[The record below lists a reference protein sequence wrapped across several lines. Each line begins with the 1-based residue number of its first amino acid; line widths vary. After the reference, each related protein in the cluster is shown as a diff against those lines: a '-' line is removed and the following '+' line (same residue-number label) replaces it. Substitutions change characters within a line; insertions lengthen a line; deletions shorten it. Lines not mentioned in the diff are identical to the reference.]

1 MSESDRDGG
10 GRYTPSV
17 TDADILGILERASAP
32 VMTASEVADELPIGR
47 SAVRKRLVD
56 LHERGTIER
65 KSVGARSVVWWIV
78 DKNDETPDF
87 KSGFG
92 SFAETD
98 LEAQV
103 EKARDDFDQGIEDRQ
118 DALSGQ

>member
-32 VMTASEVADELPIGR
+32 VMTATEIADELPIGR

-56 LHERGTIER
+56 LHERGPIER

-78 DKNDETPDF
+78 DKDDATPDF

-103 EKARDDFDQGIEDRQ
+103 EKVRDEFDQGIEERQ
-118 DALSGQ
+118 DALFGQ

>member
-10 GRYTPSV
+10 GRYASSV
-17 TDADILGILERASAP
+17 TDADILKILERTSTP
-32 VMTASEVADELPIGR
+32 VMTATEIADELPIGR

-56 LHERGTIER
+56 LHEQGVVQR

-78 DKNDETPDF
+78 DEDEETPDF
-87 KSGFG
+87 NRGFG

-98 LEAQV
+98 LQSQV
-103 EKARDDFDQGIEDRQ
+103 ANAREEFDQAVEERQ
-118 DALSGQ
+118 NALFGQ

>member
-17 TDADILGILERASAP
+17 TDGDILGILERASAP
-32 VMTASEVADELPIGR
+32 VMTATEIADELPIGR

-56 LHERGTIER
+56 LHERKAVER
-65 KSVGARSVVWWIV
+65 KDVGARSVVWWIV
-78 DKNDETPDF
+78 DEDDETPDF

-103 EKARDDFDQGIEDRQ
+103 EKASEEFEKGVEERQ
-118 DALSGQ
+118 DALFGQ

>member
-32 VMTASEVADELPIGR
+32 VMTAAEVADELPIGR

-56 LHERGTIER
+56 LHEQGTVER

-78 DKNDETPDF
+78 EEDDETSDF

-98 LEAQV
+98 LEEQV
-103 EKARDDFDQGIEDRQ
+103 EKASDELDQGAEERQ
-118 DALSGQ
+118 DALFGH

>member
-17 TDADILGILERASAP
+17 TDADILGILDRASAP
-32 VMTASEVADELPIGR
+32 VMTATEVANELPIGR

-56 LHERGTIER
+56 LHDRGTVER
-65 KSVGARSVVWWIV
+65 KSVGARSVVWWIAEK
-78 DKNDETPDF
+78 DDETPDF

-92 SFAETD
+92 AFAETD

-103 EKARDDFDQGIEDRQ
+103 EQASEEFDQWVEERQ
-118 DALSGQ
+118 DALFGH

>member
-10 GRYTPSV
+10 GRYSPSV

-32 VMTASEVADELPIGR
+32 VMTATEIADELPIGR

-56 LHERGTIER
+56 LHERRIIDR

-78 DKNDETPDF
+78 DEDDETPDF

-98 LEAQV
+98 LEEQV
-103 EKARDDFDQGIEDRQ
+103 EKASDEFDQGVEERQ
-118 DALSGQ
+118 DALFGH

>member
-32 VMTASEVADELPIGR
+32 VMTATEIADELPIGR

-56 LHERGTIER
+56 LHERGTVER

-78 DKNDETPDF
+78 DEDDETPDF

-92 SFAETD
+92 AFAETD

-103 EKARDDFDQGIEDRQ
+103 EQASEEFDQGAEERQ
-118 DALSGQ
+118 DALFGH

>member
-17 TDADILGILERASAP
+17 TDADILGILDRASAP
-32 VMTASEVADELPIGR
+32 VMTATEIADELPIGR

-56 LHERGTIER
+56 LHERGTVER

-78 DKNDETPDF
+78 NEDDKTPDF

-92 SFAETD
+92 AFAETD

-103 EKARDDFDQGIEDRQ
+103 EQASEEFDQGVEERQ
-118 DALSGQ
+118 DALFGH

>member
-32 VMTASEVADELPIGR
+32 VMTASEIADELPIGR

-78 DKNDETPDF
+78 DKDDETHDF

-92 SFAETD
+92 SFADTD

-103 EKARDDFDQGIEDRQ
+103 EKARDEFDQGIEERQ
-118 DALSGQ
+118 DALFGQ

>member
-17 TDADILGILERASAP
+17 TDADIFGILERASAP
-32 VMTASEVADELPIGR
+32 VMTATEIADELPIGR

-56 LHERGTIER
+56 LHERGTVER

-78 DKNDETPDF
+78 DEDDETPDF

-92 SFAETD
+92 AFAETD

-103 EKARDDFDQGIEDRQ
+103 EQASEEFDQGAEERQ
-118 DALSGQ
+118 DALFGH